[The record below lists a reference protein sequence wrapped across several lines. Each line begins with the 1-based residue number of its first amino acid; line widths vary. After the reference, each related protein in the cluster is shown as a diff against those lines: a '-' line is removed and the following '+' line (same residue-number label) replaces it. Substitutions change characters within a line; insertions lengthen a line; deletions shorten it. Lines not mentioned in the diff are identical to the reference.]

1 MASNKISGNSV
12 IDKNASEV
20 DAIKREIIKS
30 ESDTRQ
36 PRKAS
41 ELNISEL
48 MHNKATQK
56 HIEGLLR
63 GKSSQFIASVLS
75 LAQDSNNRLGDVAP
89 FSILTACLTAAAL
102 DLPINNGLGFAYIIP
117 YGKKAQFQMGWRG
130 FFRLAMRTGQY
141 EDIGAR
147 IVYEGE
153 LVGADAWSGE
163 PEFDF
168 SIDREAKG
176 RRPIGAMA
184 YLVMK
189 NGFKKRLF
197 MTIEELERHA
207 QKYSKSYSRLD
218 SVWKTNFEAMAKKT
232 VLKLLLGRYG
242 VMSFQLETALV
253 SDQSA
258 DRKYVDNE
266 STSVDLSVSEVKTD
280 DGNGISSPKPIVDG
294 ELVEDNYGEPVT
306 MAEMQATLDAIE

>member
-1 MASNKISGNSV
+1 MANNKMSGNVVINKNNSV
-12 IDKNASEV
+12 V
-20 DAIKREIIKS
+20 DAIKKEVTGS
-30 ESDTRQ
+30 ESNTRR

-41 ELNISEL
+41 ELSISEL

-75 LAQDSNNRLGDVAP
+75 LTQDSSNRLGEVAP

-130 FFRLAMRTGQY
+130 FFQLAMRTGQY

-168 SIDREAKG
+168 SMNREAEG

-197 MTIEELERHA
+197 MTTKELESHA
-207 QKYSKSYSRLD
+207 QKYSKSYSRSD

-242 VMSFQLETALV
+242 VMSLQLETALV

-266 STSVDLSVSEVKTD
+266 NSSVDLSVGEVKTD
-280 DGNGISSPKPIVDG
+280 DGNGAASPKPIIDG